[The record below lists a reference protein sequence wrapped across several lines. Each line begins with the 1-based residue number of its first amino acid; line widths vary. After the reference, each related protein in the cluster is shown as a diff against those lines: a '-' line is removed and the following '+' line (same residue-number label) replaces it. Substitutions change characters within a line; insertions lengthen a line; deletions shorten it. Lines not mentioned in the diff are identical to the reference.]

1 MQTFGREFHGVM
13 YKFMYVLIPR
23 ATHDGTNKLRNW
35 DLWGPF
41 AMTLIFG
48 LLINSNLWDYH
59 LLDSD
64 QFILLFFSVFGG
76 AVIITFNTRVLGG
89 HISFLQSVS
98 VLGYCLFPLFVAV
111 MVLQVMRLV
120 QFNVPLVRP
129 LLIIGAFLWS
139 VLCNFISYCS
149 GKSLHFSQHSLR

>member
-13 YKFMYVLIPR
+13 YKFGYVLIPR
-23 ATHDGTNKLRNW
+23 ASHDGTNKLRNW

-48 LLINSNLWDYH
+48 LFINSNLWVYH
-59 LLDSD
+59 LDST

-89 HISFLQSVS
+89 HISFLQSVA
-98 VLGYCLFPLFVAV
+98 VLGYCLFPLFIAV
-111 MVLQVMRLV
+111 LALQIMRLV
-120 QFNVPLVRP
+120 QFNASIVR
-129 LLIIGAFLWS
+129 LIIIIVACLWS
-139 VLCNFISYCS
+139 VLCNFIIYISC
-149 GKSLHFSQHSLR
+149 KSIHLS